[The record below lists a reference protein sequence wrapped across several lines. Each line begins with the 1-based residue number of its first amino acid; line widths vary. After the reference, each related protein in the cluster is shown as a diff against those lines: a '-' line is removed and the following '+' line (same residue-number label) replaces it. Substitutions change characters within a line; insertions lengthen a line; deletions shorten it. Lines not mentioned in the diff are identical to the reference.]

1 MAAYKDGK
9 CILNLT
15 NIEQIAKQ
23 DEKKANTQMIRLNIE
38 QDKLD

>member
-15 NIEQIAKQ
+15 SIDQIAKE
-23 DEKKANTQMIRLNIE
+23 DESKAKKQMKKLNY
-38 QDKLD
+38 